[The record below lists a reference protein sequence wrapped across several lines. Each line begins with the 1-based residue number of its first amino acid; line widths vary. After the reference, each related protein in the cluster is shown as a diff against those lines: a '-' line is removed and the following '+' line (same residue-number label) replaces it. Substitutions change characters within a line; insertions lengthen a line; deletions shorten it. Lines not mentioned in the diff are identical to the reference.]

1 MLRNGSERMSTSLT
15 AERRSRLHRRV
26 RFIVGFTITYNVIE
40 AIVAVWAGTVAS
52 SAALI
57 GFGLDSIV
65 EVLSAAAIAWQF
77 TRKDPERWEKV
88 TVRVIGLA
96 FFALAAYVSID
107 AVLSLIRVEGPAH
120 SPFGL
125 GITALSLVIMPLLA
139 WFEVRTGRELDSKSV
154 MADARQLILCVYLSG
169 AVFIGLALNSLFG
182 WWWADS
188 VAALVVAVLAIREG
202 IEAWRGDVESPFEV
216 LEDLDNEEVEA
227 TVR

>member
-1 MLRNGSERMSTSLT
+1 MSAALT
-15 AERRSRLHRRV
+15 AVRRATLHRRV
-26 RFIVGFTITYNVIE
+26 RFIVGFTISYNVIE
-40 AIVAVWAGTVAS
+40 AVVAIWAGALAS

-57 GFGLDSIV
+57 GFGLDSVV

-88 TVRVIGLA
+88 TVRAIGLA
-96 FFALAAYVSID
+96 FFALAAYVTVD
-107 AVLSLIRVEGPAH
+107 AVVSLITQEGPEH
-120 SPFGL
+120 SPLGL
-125 GITALSLVIMPLLA
+125 GITALSLIIMPLLA

-154 MADARQLILCVYLSG
+154 MADAKQLILCIYLSG
-169 AVFIGLALNSLFG
+169 AVFVGLILNTLFG

-216 LEDLDNEEVEA
+216 LEDLDGDGDDD
-227 TVR
+227 